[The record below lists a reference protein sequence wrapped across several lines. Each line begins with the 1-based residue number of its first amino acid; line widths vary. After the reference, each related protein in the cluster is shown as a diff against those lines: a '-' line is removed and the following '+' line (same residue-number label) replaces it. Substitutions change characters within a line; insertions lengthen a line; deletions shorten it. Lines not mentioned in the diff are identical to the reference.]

1 MAKSKAAGA
10 RKRRRK
16 SRNRTQSW
24 SLRRWLVLGA
34 LALLA
39 VPLGLILLYRFAN
52 PPASTLM
59 IGRYL
64 KGEPVRQTWVPIERI
79 SPHLVTA
86 VVSNEDNRIC
96 LHSGV
101 DWSAVEDAI
110 EKAEKRGGHPRGA
123 STIPMQTAK
132 NLFLWPQRS
141 YLRKAAEIPLAYVIT
156 ATWPKRRVVEVYLNI
171 AEWAPGVYG
180 AEAAARHHFKKSAR
194 RITKREA
201 ALLAAS
207 LPNPYVRHAGR
218 AGPKTR
224 KLARKI
230 ERRMAS
236 ASPYLTCIRSD

>member
-10 RKRRRK
+10 KRRRK
-16 SRNRTQSW
+16 TRTRSW
-24 SLRRWLVLGA
+24 GLKRWLLIGL

-39 VPLGLILLYRFAN
+39 LPLALIMLYRFAN
-52 PPASTLM
+52 PPASALM
-59 IGRYL
+59 MGRYL
-64 KGEPVRQTWVPIERI
+64 KGESVRQTWVPLEKI
-79 SPHLVTA
+79 SPHLVVA
-86 VVSNEDNRIC
+86 VVANEDNRLC
-96 LHSGV
+96 VHSGV
-101 DWSAVEDAI
+101 DWGAVEDAI
-110 EKAEKRGGHPRGA
+110 EQAEKRGGHPRGA

-132 NLFLWPQRS
+132 NLFLWPHRS
-141 YLRKAAEIPLAYVIT
+141 YLRKAAEIPLAYAIT
-156 ATWPKRRVVEVYLNI
+156 AAWPKRRVVEVYLNI

-224 KLARKI
+224 RLARRI

-236 ASPYLTCIRSD
+236 ASPWLTCIRSD